1 MSTLRTSNPRAG
13 MAHRILDEIRAGIW
27 HSARAVNWALAVL
40 GEPIND
46 LA

>member
-1 MSTLRTSNPRAG
+1 MSTLRTNNPRTS

-27 HSARAVNWALAVL
+27 HSTRAVNWALAVL

-46 LA
+46 FA